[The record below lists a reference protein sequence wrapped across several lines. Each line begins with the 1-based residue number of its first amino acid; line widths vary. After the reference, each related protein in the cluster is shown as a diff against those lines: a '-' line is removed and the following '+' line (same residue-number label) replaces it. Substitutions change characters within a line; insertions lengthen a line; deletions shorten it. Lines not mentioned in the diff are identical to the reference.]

1 VVKGTFDDPPVVIRQ
16 DRLKISLICLAMAV
30 LIVLLYWRHPPSDDC
45 LVWWLPLGLLA
56 AVIGWS
62 VIARGALILAP
73 EGLVWRMAF
82 LTLNGV
88 TSRGSSWF
96 RVGESRSQECIMKAA
111 KRRRPWFFRG
121 LGSIAFGAS
130 WELPPQRIADVLNE
144 ARTRW
149 GPKGAAS

>member
-30 LIVLLYWRHPPSDDC
+30 LIVLLYWRHPPSDDR

-56 AVIGWS
+56 ALISWS

-82 LTLNGV
+82 LTFARLA
-88 TSRGSSWF
+88 RF
-96 RVGESRSQECIMKAA
+96 
-111 KRRRPWFFRG
+111 
-121 LGSIAFGAS
+121 

>member
-1 VVKGTFDDPPVVIRQ
+1 
-16 DRLKISLICLAMAV
+16 MAV
-30 LIVLLYWRHPPSDDC
+30 LIVLLYWRHPPSDDR
-45 LVWWLPLGLLA
+45 LVWSLPLGLLA

-82 LTLNGV
+82 LTFAYEWSDFERFIVVSGRRKTV
-88 TSRGSSWF
+88 AGMYS
-96 RVGESRSQECIMKAA
+96 ESG

-121 LGSIAFGAS
+121 LGSIAFGAF